1 MGLLILLG
9 LFGVCVIIGVPVA
22 FALGVAA
29 ISSFL
34 YEGLPLLIGFR
45 RILSG
50 ISVFSL
56 LAIPFFIFAG
66 ELMLHGGIAA
76 RLVKLAS
83 ATVGS
88 IRGGLGQ
95 VNVFSSM
102 LFGGISGSAVADVSA
117 LGSILI
123 PAMKEKG
130 YHADYAVNVTVT
142 SSIAGILIPPSHN
155 MILYAVAAGGGIS
168 VSNLFLAGVVPG
180 VLMCISLAVAA
191 YFVAARRN
199 YPSEPFPGFA
209 VVLASAWTAIPGLFT
224 AIIIVGG
231 VLSGVFTVTESGA
244 IGVIYALAVTLL
256 VYRSL
261 TWDGFILAVSRAV
274 RTTATVMILVGC
286 ATAFAYMLTLYRVPE
301 QLSHLLYR
309 ISDDPIIILLILNL
323 MLLVLGMIMDMAA
336 LILICTP
343 IFLPVVVN
351 LGMDP
356 VQFGMI
362 LMMNL
367 GLGLCTPPVGACL
380 FIGCAIGKTRIES
393 VVQTIWPFYLAIL
406 VALMLTTF
414 VPAVSM
420 TLPGLFQ

>member
-1 MGLLILLG
+1 
-9 LFGVCVIIGVPVA
+9 VPNDTP
-22 FALGVAA
+22 GN
-29 ISSFL
+29 
-34 YEGLPLLIGFR
+34 R
-45 RILSG
+45 R
-50 ISVFSL
+50 V
-56 LAIPFFIFAG
+56 
-66 ELMLHGGIAA
+66 
-76 RLVKLAS
+76 

-88 IRGGLGQ
+88 IRGVLGP
-95 VNVFSSM
+95 VNAISSM
-102 LFGGISGSAVADVSA
+102 VFGGMSGTAVADVSA

-123 PAMKEKG
+123 PAMKDKG

-168 VSNLFLAGVVPG
+168 VSKLFLAGVVPG
-180 VLMCISLAVAA
+180 VLMCFSLAIAA
-191 YFVAARRN
+191 YIVAVKRN
-199 YPSEPFPGFA
+199 YPAEAFPGFA
-209 VVLASAWTAIPGLFT
+209 VVLASAWTALPGLFT
-224 AIIIVGG
+224 AVIIIGG
-231 VLSGVFTVTESGA
+231 VLSGVFMVTESGA
-244 IGVIYALAVTLL
+244 IGVIWALAVTLF

-261 TWDGFILAVSRAV
+261 SWEGFILAVTRAV

-301 QLSHLLYR
+301 QLSYLLYW
-309 ISDDPIIILLILNL
+309 ISDNPIVILLILNL

-343 IFLPVVVN
+343 IFLPVVVE

-362 LMMNL
+362 MMMNL

-380 FIGCAIGKTRIES
+380 FIGCAIGKTRIEN
-393 VVQTIWPFYLAIL
+393 VVKTIWPFYLAIL

-414 VPAVSM
+414 VPAISL
-420 TLPGLFQ
+420 TLPGMFE